1 MQVLYLE
8 KTKAG
13 RFLRLDKRRFETD
26 ITTYQLESRYT
37 TFDAEDVLG
46 VTQRVECVY
55 GWPEPVSGES
65 ANEYR
70 ESKDADV
77 LSNVIEVVKAKPGL
91 NRTDVCNGVGGNK
104 SSVIAAIRRAI
115 EVGSIRTEAG
125 PHGSTLHFYEEA
137 TPI

>member
-1 MQVLYLE
+1 MLYLE
-8 KTKAG
+8 QTKAG

-55 GWPEPVSGES
+55 GWLELVSGES
-65 ANEYR
+65 SNESR
-70 ESKDADV
+70 QSKDAGL

-104 SSVIAAIRRAI
+104 SSVIAAIEQAI
-115 EVGSIRTEAG
+115 EAGSIRTEAG
-125 PHGSTLHFYEEA
+125 PRGSTLHFYEGD
-137 TPI
+137 TPF